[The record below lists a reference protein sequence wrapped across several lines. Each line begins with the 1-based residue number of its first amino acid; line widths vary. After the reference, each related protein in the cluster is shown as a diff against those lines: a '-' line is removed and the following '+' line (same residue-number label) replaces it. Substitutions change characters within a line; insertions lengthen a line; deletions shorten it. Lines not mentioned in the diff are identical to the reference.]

1 VRETKTRRRRSDYS
15 VQQVVNAIAL
25 LEVLGDTEH
34 EASVDELS
42 YKLSLSKNSVIKL
55 LASLEAYGY
64 VNYNRFTGNFR
75 LGVRT
80 FQIAQ
85 SYISKLSLTEMA
97 QSVQKEL
104 RDAVNESVYISV
116 LRKDAVVYL
125 SVVESDAPVRVMPR
139 IGNTGLAY
147 ATATGKAQLAFM
159 EEQDVELLYSEPLKQ
174 YTENTISGIA
184 KLIQELRKVKQL
196 GYAIDNEEYEYGV
209 CCVAVPVKNFMG
221 SVIAGLSISAPKDR
235 MSESRIEEALLPQLI
250 SGAARLST
258 KFGFKVSF

>member
-1 VRETKTRRRRSDYS
+1 VA
-15 VQQVVNAIAL
+15 NAISI
-25 LEVLGDTEH
+25 LELLGDTEH
-34 EASVDELS
+34 EASVDEIAG
-42 YKLSLSKNSVIKL
+42 KLSISRNSVIKL

-64 VNYNRFTGNFR
+64 VGCNRYTGNFR

-85 SYISKLSLTEMA
+85 SYINKLSLTEMA

-116 LRKDAVVYL
+116 LRKERVVYL
-125 SVVESDAPVRVMPR
+125 SVVESDAPVRVLPR

-159 EEQDVELLYSEPLKQ
+159 EEQELDLLYPEPFEL
-174 YTENTISGIA
+174 YTKNTIPDINQ
-184 KLIQELRKVKQL
+184 LHQELARVRLL
-196 GYAIDNEEYEYGV
+196 GYAVDNEEYEKDV

-221 SVIAGLSISAPKDR
+221 TVIAGLSISAHKDR
-235 MSESRIEEALLPQLI
+235 MSEPRIKKILLPNLL
-250 SGAARLST
+250 SSAAKLST